1 MNSNSHRNKQKESI
15 YFSDAM
21 NKIDKR
27 IDYNEY
33 SEVNSSGYFKETLY
47 NAEDEVDKMM
57 ASPLMNNYKKFRK
70 QKLTLNLLKRNKDY
84 IMKRLKWLNENSR
97 QKKTID
103 TSKKKIKLE
112 PLLKRLKKINKREI
126 KNVEVKP
133 EKNQNEKDQ
142 KINTKTVIETK
153 YILPK
158 VAIKKSINAE
168 QNSKIENEDLIESG
182 LISERKNNKEK
193 KNILLTVSNSITKNY
208 SLNVKNNNNKSTKS
222 FYFTQKRIKSPNSDN
237 IDKKQSIENMYLKCI
252 NGLEMLETYENER
265 KKNLIIS
272 DNYKLNLDDKG
283 IENRLYNNDN
293 FMKKFLVENIN
304 ELNHD
309 KSAKKEE
316 QIMKDYVQLKLKK
329 DPILKLSEKFAYFN
343 RKPLMTLFNF
353 DNREEKNQ
361 NSPLAKLKVK
371 DARIMK
377 TLEKDNRN
385 KNLLMKRLEED
396 QTKYIKGGYFIMT
409 KENEIDNK
417 KKKKKNI
424 FYETNFNIRTES
436 EFLNNI
442 KRINPYESEQNIF
455 L

>member
-158 VAIKKSINAE
+158 VAIKKSINA
-168 QNSKIENEDLIESG
+168 SKIENEDLIESG

-265 KKNLIIS
+265 KKNLIIW

>member
-70 QKLTLNLLKRNKDY
+70 QKLTLKRNKDY

-158 VAIKKSINAE
+158 VAIKKSINA
-168 QNSKIENEDLIESG
+168 SKIENEDLIESG

-265 KKNLIIS
+265 KKNLIIW

-316 QIMKDYVQLKLKK
+316 QIMKDYVQ
-329 DPILKLSEKFAYFN
+329 
-343 RKPLMTLFNF
+343 
-353 DNREEKNQ
+353 
-361 NSPLAKLKVK
+361 
-371 DARIMK
+371 
-377 TLEKDNRN
+377 
-385 KNLLMKRLEED
+385 
-396 QTKYIKGGYFIMT
+396 
-409 KENEIDNK
+409 
-417 KKKKKNI
+417 
-424 FYETNFNIRTES
+424 
-436 EFLNNI
+436 
-442 KRINPYESEQNIF
+442 
-455 L
+455 